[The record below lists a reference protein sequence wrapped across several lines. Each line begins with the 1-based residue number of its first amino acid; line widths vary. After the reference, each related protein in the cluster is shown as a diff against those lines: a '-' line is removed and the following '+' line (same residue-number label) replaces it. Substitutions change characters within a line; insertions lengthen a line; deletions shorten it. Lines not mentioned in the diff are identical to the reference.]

1 MANKERNKRSARKAR
16 AAERAQL
23 ESVKAQTNVAA
34 KSSTPKNESKVEK
47 KEKDAPKKRGIF
59 SRLTNYLKEVRN
71 EVRRVVW
78 PSKTELKNYSVAV
91 IGMLII
97 FGLVIWA
104 VDSGIVAL
112 LVGYTGLRG

>member
-23 ESVKAQTNVAA
+23 ESVKAQTTVAA
-34 KSSTPKNESKVEK
+34 KDTPKADSKGEK

-78 PSKTELKNYSVAV
+78 PSKSELKNYSVAV